1 MEKKLRETLE
11 RALDKLLQ
19 ETLENTHYRL
29 MKRKFLRS
37 VKSKG
42 DFLLGVIVGD
52 MFEGLGFCTYGV
64 YKRYPKDDE
73 FNELLK
79 IIQGRSKEIR
89 EKTKTMLSK

>member
-11 RALDKLLQ
+11 RALDKLIQ
-19 ETLENTHYRL
+19 ENLENTHYRL
-29 MKRKFLRS
+29 LKRKFLRS

-52 MFEGLGFCTYGV
+52 MFEGLGFCTYGA
-64 YKRYPKDDE
+64 YKRHPKDDE

-79 IIQGRSKEIR
+79 IIQGRGDKIR
-89 EKTKTMLSK
+89 ERIRSLLTE